1 MEQALFA
8 IDPTSSGEKGT
19 GAATPS
25 MASQSAATS
34 ATNNTNKL
42 GAVAFADP
50 VALTDKSSSTSAA
63 APPSKRTS
71 RNAVSRSTLSRASSS
86 WDGRSSQKG
95 SSKPK
100 ALQTSKSVLYGR
112 IIFVGVLV
120 GAAAGLGYGA
130 YHLMSEA
137 ETRAAEDRFDSVVT
151 RALSI
156 AQLVLEEKKKATDSL
171 ALMMGSSHPRADVG
185 WPMVYM
191 EGYEQIAS
199 SLGIVTEG
207 SLSFCPLVAP
217 GGDEQAAFE
226 EFAYDLFHNVQGYPN
241 TTGVSDFGRGVFSYG
256 AGEHGNETWDDNR
269 FHITSGWTYHYSPR
283 EVLVPFVQ
291 SDAGAHSALML
302 NVHFEHNRAAAI
314 ANVMACSEERA
325 ASLDYDR
332 ECGSITDLMWSE
344 TSADVDPG
352 PAGLFMVPI
361 YPREDNTTVCAC
373 LISLVIF
380 FFHSYH
386 L

>member
-8 IDPTSSGEKGT
+8 IDPTSGGKKDA
-19 GAATPS
+19 GAATRGTE
-25 MASQSAATS
+25 SQNTATSAATT
-34 ATNNTNKL
+34 TNNNNNKL

-50 VALTDKSSSTSAA
+50 VTLTDKSSFSSSAA
-63 APPSKRTS
+63 APLTKRMTT
-71 RNAVSRSTLSRASSS
+71 ATAPRSSMSRASSS

-95 SSKPK
+95 NAKPD

-112 IIFVGVLV
+112 VIFVGVLV
-120 GAAAGLGYGA
+120 VAAAGLGFGA

-137 ETRAAEDRFDSVVT
+137 ETRAAEDRFDSVAT

-156 AQLVLEEKKKATDSL
+156 AQLVLQEKKKATDSL
-171 ALMMGSSHPRADVG
+171 ALMMGSSHPRADEG

-207 SLSFCPLVAP
+207 SLSFCPLVTP

-226 EFAYDLFHNVQGYPN
+226 DFAFDLFYNVQGYPN
-241 TTGVSDFGRGVFSYG
+241 TTGVSAFGRGVFSYG
-256 AGEHGNETWDDNR
+256 AGEHGNETWDDGR

-283 EVLVPFVQ
+283 EVLLPFIQ

-314 ANVMACSEERA
+314 DTVMTCSEERA

-361 YPREDNTTVCAC
+361 YPREDNTTVCAR
-373 LISLVIF
+373 LI
-380 FFHSYH
+380 
-386 L
+386 

>member
-1 MEQALFA
+1 MTASN
-8 IDPTSSGEKGT
+8 TST
-19 GAATPS
+19 
-25 MASQSAATS
+25 
-34 ATNNTNKL
+34 
-42 GAVAFADP
+42 VAFADP
-50 VALTDKSSSTSAA
+50 AVSKYTHATTGTSSSSSSTAA
-63 APPSKRTS
+63 AGGGGRGGATNARPTRKR
-71 RNAVSRSTLSRASSS
+71 VSVLSSVSNASSS
-86 WDGRSSQKG
+86 WDGRTS
-95 SSKPK
+95 SSKKEKTPV
-100 ALQTSKSVLYGR
+100 ALQTSKSVVYGR
-112 IIFVGVLV
+112 IVFVLV
-120 GAAAGLGYGA
+120 LVSTAAGLGYGS

-137 ETRAAEDRFDSVVT
+137 ETRAAENRFDSVAT

-171 ALMMGSSHPRADVG
+171 ALMVGSSHPRADTG

-207 SLSFCPLVAP
+207 SLSFCPLVIP

-226 EFAYDLFHNVQGYPN
+226 DFAYNLFYNVQGFPN

-256 AGEHGNETWDDNR
+256 SGEHGNETWDDGR
-269 FHITSGWTYHYSPR
+269 FHITSGWTYHGSKR
-283 EVLVPFVQ
+283 HVLVPFLQ
-291 SDAGAHSALML
+291 SDSGAHRALML

-314 ANVMACSEERA
+314 DNVMACSEERA
-325 ASLDYDR
+325 ASLDYHR

-352 PAGLFMVPI
+352 PAGLFMDPI
-361 YPREDNTTVCAC
+361 YPREDNTTVCSFSLSCSSC
-373 LISLVIF
+373 LMCILK
-380 FFHSYH
+380 Y